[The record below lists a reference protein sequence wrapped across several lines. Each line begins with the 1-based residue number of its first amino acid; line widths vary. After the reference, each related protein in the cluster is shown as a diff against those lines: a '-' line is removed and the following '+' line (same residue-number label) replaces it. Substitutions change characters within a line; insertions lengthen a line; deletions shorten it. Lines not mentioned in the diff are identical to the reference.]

1 MITADTSVIVA
12 GFASWHESHAVAHKE
27 LQQVSQLI
35 GHCALETY
43 SVLSRL
49 PAPHRS
55 PPHIVSQFITTRFS
69 QDFMLLDS
77 AGICRLL
84 ATLPS
89 GGIAGGA
96 TYDAVIGAT
105 AAFFGVTLLSLDRR
119 AIQTYETCGATVR
132 LLG

>member
-1 MITADTSVIVA
+1 
-12 GFASWHESHAVAHKE
+12 
-27 LQQVSQLI
+27 
-35 GHCALETY
+35 
-43 SVLSRL
+43 
-49 PAPHRS
+49 
-55 PPHIVSQFITTRFS
+55 
-69 QDFMLLDS
+69 MLLDS